1 MRKIITRIFQYPLIL
16 IFVFSLFIRT
26 INLQEIPVGFHSDEA
41 RVAWNSLS
49 ILKTGRDDWGNLL
62 PLYYNTFGDYRPAA
76 ILYATI
82 PSIITFG
89 RTIFAV
95 RFPSALFGSLAIFPL
110 AYIATQILK
119 RKDKIAG
126 ISAAFLWAIT
136 PWTIATSRA
145 TSEVVISTTIALTGL
160 ALFIRAL
167 STKRNNKKYLVAGFA
182 LLAMSTFFYHTARI
196 LVPLYWI
203 TTMIY
208 FKKELI
214 KLHVAKVAS
223 ICAVLLLL
231 LTIIFSFG
239 QASRGRLAQ
248 VSIVSANVL
257 GAKNE
262 SLQQNKPG
270 AVSRLFTLSRMVTIQ
285 YATYLSPQFLI
296 GDIAKPVRYMTSETG
311 LISVAT
317 GFLFIIGISLIIK
330 KKICSF
336 PLALLLLSPLP
347 AAITIEDTPNLHR
360 AFFMLPFLIVIAA
373 QGLASL
379 KHKSVLFLP
388 LLVISI
394 LSFFGFLSSYFGVQ
408 SGEIATYRNGSAKEM
423 ALYLNE
429 VKSQYSKIYVTNDPD
444 SPFPWF
450 AFFGDKNPE
459 EFNKFAQQRTEGIW
473 NYENI
478 IFTVS
483 RCPSAA
489 ALDKKSSELGTILVV
504 DGYKCEADS
513 IAKDHPEAKIKK
525 EYAYPNGEVVYRLWE
540 REAITNRK

>member
-1 MRKIITRIFQYPLIL
+1 VRKIITYTLQYPLIL

-26 INLQEIPVGFHSDEA
+26 VNLEEIPVGFHSDEA

-49 ILKTGRDDWGNLL
+49 LLKTGRDDWGNLL

-82 PSIITFG
+82 PSIMAFG
-89 RTIFAV
+89 RTVFAV

-110 AYIATQILK
+110 AYIATHILK
-119 RKDKIAG
+119 RKDTVAG
-126 ISAAFLWAIT
+126 VSAAFLWAIT

-160 ALFIRAL
+160 ALFIHAF
-167 STKRNNKKYLVAGFA
+167 SVKKNNTKVLVAAFA
-182 LLAMSTFFYHTARI
+182 ILALSTFFYHTARI
-196 LVPLYWI
+196 LVPIYWV
-203 TTMIY
+203 TSMLY
-208 FKKELI
+208 FKKEI
-214 KLHVAKVAS
+214 FKLHLMKAAS
-223 ICAVLLLL
+223 ICAISLLL
-231 LTIIFSFG
+231 LTIVFSFG

-248 VSIVSANVL
+248 VSILSTNVL

-262 SLQQNKPG
+262 RLQTKPST
-270 AVSRLFTLSRMVTIQ
+270 VSHLFSISRMVTIQ
-285 YATYLSPQFLI
+285 YTTYLSPQFLI

-317 GFLFIIGISLIIK
+317 SFLLIIGLCLIIK
-330 KKICSF
+330 KKISSF
-336 PLALLLLSPLP
+336 PLVLLLISPLP

-360 AFFMLPFLIVIAA
+360 AFFMLPFLLIIAA

-379 KHKSVLFLP
+379 KQKSVLFLP
-388 LLVISI
+388 LLVISL
-394 LSFFGFLSSYFGVQ
+394 LSFFGFLSSYFGTQ
-408 SGEIATYRNGSAKEM
+408 SQDIATFRNGSAKEM

-429 VKSQYSKIYVTNDPD
+429 VKSRYSKVYVTNDPD
-444 SPFPWF
+444 SPYPWF
-450 AFFGDKNPE
+450 AFFSEKDPN
-459 EFNKFAQQRTEGIW
+459 EFNEFAKKRTEGNW
-473 NYENI
+473 NYKNI
-478 IFTVS
+478 IFTVA

-489 ALDKKSSELGTILVV
+489 ALDKKSQELGSILVV

-525 EYAYPNGEVVYRLWE
+525 EYAYPNGEIVYRLWE
-540 REAITNRK
+540 RDAITNRK